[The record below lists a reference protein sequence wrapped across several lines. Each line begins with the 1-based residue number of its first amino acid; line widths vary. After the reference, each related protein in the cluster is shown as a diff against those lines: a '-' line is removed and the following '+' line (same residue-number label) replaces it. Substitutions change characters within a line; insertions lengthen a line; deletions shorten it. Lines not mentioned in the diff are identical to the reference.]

1 MDRTCQRRSIRLRDH
16 DYRAAGAY
24 FVTIC
29 SFQRECLFGQVVD
42 GAVRLTPYGEIV
54 RDEWE
59 KTAAVRHN
67 VIVDEYI
74 VMPNHLHGII
84 FIVHDDGTLDRH
96 PASDHVG
103 AHRCAPDTIDVDIDG
118 GTQRVAGNITPCHD
132 RAHVGACDRAHVSAP
147 LRRRQPGSVG
157 SIIAGFKSAVTK
169 RINMVR
175 TNPGCP
181 VWQRNYYERVV
192 RTEAELAN
200 IRQYITEN
208 PQRWDQDEN
217 NPINGGKCP

>member
-42 GAVRLTPYGEIV
+42 GVVRLTPYGEIV

-59 KTAAVRHN
+59 KSASVRHN

-84 FIVHDDGTLDRH
+84 FIVHDDGTRDGH

-103 AHRCAPDTIDVDIDG
+103 AHRCAPGIYDG
-118 GTQRVAGNITPCHD
+118 GIAGHD

-175 TNPGCP
+175 SNPGCP

-192 RTEAELAN
+192 RTETELAN

-208 PQRWDQDEN
+208 PLRWDQDEN